1 MKDRSTYKTGFM
13 FHWKNALFIF
23 FCCFLWSCSSGP
35 QELFVIDNE
44 IEFILPGGLN
54 TVETHVFIIRDVPTF
69 FDQSLE
75 AYSIRKEDVAQIG
88 AGRGLLTGSFINI
101 DYDFIGEISI
111 RALSQRDRGLTR
123 EMFYRENIPFTHDGE
138 LQLLSS
144 ISNLTDIFTDPFV
157 DIEIRI
163 RLRNIVPTDLQN
175 KLIFSYAVFDSE

>member
-1 MKDRSTYKTGFM
+1 MKPGQVI
-13 FHWKNALFIF
+13 FIS
-23 FCCFLWSCSSGP
+23 LSIIILLSCGKGQ
-35 QELFVIDNE
+35 QELFEVDNE

-54 TVETHVFIIRDVPTF
+54 TIETHVFVIRDVPTF
-69 FDQSLE
+69 IDESLQV
-75 AYSIRKEDVAQIG
+75 YGYRKEDITQIG
-88 AGRGLLTGSFINI
+88 SGRGLLTGSFQNI

-111 RALSQRDRGLTR
+111 RAVSQKEAGLNR
-123 EMFYRENIPFTHDGE
+123 EMFYRENIPFNHDGE

-163 RLRNIVPTDLQN
+163 RLRNIVPTDLRN